1 MFPMSL
7 SDLNAQKDTTE
18 FALPTKRISAK
29 QPTKQNAIQSTRT
42 TVSKLTETLK
52 SPTLKMFV
60 LIKTLQSATNI
71 GNVKIQTYLSQIV
84 MTKFG

>member
-1 MFPMSL
+1 MSL

-29 QPTKQNAIQSTRT
+29 KPMKQNAIQSTRT
-42 TVSKLTETLK
+42 TVSKLTEMLK
-52 SPTLKMFV
+52 SPTLKMFA
-60 LIKTLQSATNI
+60 LIKMLQSATNI

-84 MTKFG
+84 TIKFG

>member
-29 QPTKQNAIQSTRT
+29 KPMKQNAIQSTRT
-42 TVSKLTETLK
+42 TVSKLTEMLK
-52 SPTLKMFV
+52 SPTLKMFA

>member
-1 MFPMSL
+1 MSL

-29 QPTKQNAIQSTRT
+29 QPTKQNAIPSTRT

-52 SPTLKMFV
+52 SPTLKMFA

>member
-1 MFPMSL
+1 MSL

-18 FALPTKRISAK
+18 FALLTRRISAK
-29 QPTKQNAIQSTRT
+29 QPMKQNAIQSTRT
-42 TVSKLTETLK
+42 TVSKLTEMLK
-52 SPTLKMFV
+52 NLTLKMFV
-60 LIKTLQSATNI
+60 LIETLQSATNI

>member
-18 FALPTKRISAK
+18 FALPTRKTSAK

-42 TVSKLTETLK
+42 TVSKLTEMLK
-52 SPTLKMFV
+52 NLTLKMFV

-71 GNVKIQTYLSQIV
+71 GNVKIQTYLLQIV

>member
-29 QPTKQNAIQSTRT
+29 KPTKQNAIQSTRT
-42 TVSKLTETLK
+42 TVSKLTEMLK
-52 SPTLKMFV
+52 SPTLKMFA
-60 LIKTLQSATNI
+60 LIKMLQSATNI

-84 MTKFG
+84 TIKFG

>member
-42 TVSKLTETLK
+42 TVSKLTEMLK
-52 SPTLKMFV
+52 NLTLKMFV

-71 GNVKIQTYLSQIV
+71 GNVKIQTYLSQIA

>member
-1 MFPMSL
+1 MSL

-52 SPTLKMFV
+52 SPTLKMFA

-71 GNVKIQTYLSQIV
+71 GNVKIQTYLLQIV

>member
-29 QPTKQNAIQSTRT
+29 KPMKQNAIQSTRT
-42 TVSKLTETLK
+42 TVSKLTEMLK
-52 SPTLKMFV
+52 SPTLKMFA

-84 MTKFG
+84 TIKFG

>member
-1 MFPMSL
+1 MSL

-29 QPTKQNAIQSTRT
+29 KPMKQNAIQSTRT
-42 TVSKLTETLK
+42 TVLKLTEMLK
-52 SPTLKMFV
+52 SPMLKMFA

-84 MTKFG
+84 TIKFG

>member
-1 MFPMSL
+1 MSL

-18 FALPTKRISAK
+18 FALPTRRISAK
-29 QPTKQNAIQSTRT
+29 QPMKQNAIQSTRT
-42 TVSKLTETLK
+42 TVSKLTEMLK
-52 SPTLKMFV
+52 NLTLKMFV
-60 LIKTLQSATNI
+60 LIETLQSATNI

>member
-18 FALPTKRISAK
+18 FALPTRRISAK

-42 TVSKLTETLK
+42 TVSKLTEMLK
-52 SPTLKMFV
+52 NLTLKMFV

-71 GNVKIQTYLSQIV
+71 GNVKIQTYLSLIA

>member
-1 MFPMSL
+1 MSL

-29 QPTKQNAIQSTRT
+29 QPSKQNVIPSTRT
-42 TVSKLTETLK
+42 TVSKLSETLN
-52 SPTLKMFV
+52 SHTLKMFA

-71 GNVKIQTYLSQIV
+71 GNVKIQTYLSQIA

>member
-1 MFPMSL
+1 MSL

-18 FALPTKRISAK
+18 FALPTRRISAK

-42 TVSKLTETLK
+42 TVSKLTEMLK
-52 SPTLKMFV
+52 NPTLKMFV